1 MKKIYYF
8 ILASAVSVALN
19 SCTND
24 DIVGGENNGTEKGL
38 SEAIMFGSGFKVYT
52 RAEKLG
58 AEAASLLGNQFIVA
72 GVKGDGTGT
81 GQTDVFKS
89 YTVEWAANTA
99 GTTQSNTSDWEY
111 VGKQHKFTSTGITS
125 QTVKFWDYSQAAY
138 DFCAYSVGQ
147 GNTLITTGDAS
158 GTNVLATPITYNN
171 TGAAFYTLTGDLA
184 ALQKCYITDMET
196 VVKANYNQEV
206 ELQFHSLAAKV
217 RMGIYET
224 VPGYSVTNVNFYID
238 GTTPIKATGTGTD
251 QLNNTSATL
260 IGTNAF
266 YSGGTYTIT
275 FPKIGSGNSTDPEYN
290 KAQVAIS
297 GTPTTANTQGFG
309 TLNYDT
315 NGKLGTSSYSPS
327 YAGTDPY
334 FMPVLPNTS
343 GNVLEMRVNYTL
355 VADDGSGEVINVH
368 GAKAF
373 IPATYTKWLPNYA
386 YTYIFKIS
394 DNTNGWTSTVTD
406 DPAGLFP
413 ITFDAIVA
421 ESVEGG
427 SQATIT
433 TVATPSITTYQ
444 KGHDTTKDE
453 YGASTTNPIYVQ
465 VMVDGTL
472 KGDLA
477 SKGQLYT
484 LSAAKTEA
492 EVLDALSIQESSTT
506 TTITGR
512 NGLILTE
519 ATSYSDFTTIPGADG
534 KDIAITAG
542 QAASFEATTDTYAYV
557 YDTGEWDGVAVVF
570 EAGATAP
577 SDWNATNNVYYS
589 DKKCQSPVNSAFTS
603 PTTET
608 TYYKKVSYIYTA
620 EKYTSQPT
628 DFATAGIYYEDPNGL
643 KDVTVAPVATF
654 SAATYYYKKYTVDHK
669 IYGVKVIKVVD

>member
-8 ILASAVSVALN
+8 ILATAVSVALN

-24 DIVGGENNGTEKGL
+24 DIVGGENNGTEEGL

-58 AEAASLLGNQFIVA
+58 ADAASLLGNQFIVA

-111 VGKQHKFTSTGITS
+111 VGKTHKFTTAQTGITS

-147 GNTLITTGDAS
+147 GNELINEGTATG
-158 GTNVLATPITYNN
+158 NKILATPISYTNAG
-171 TGAAFYTLTGDLA
+171 TAAYTLTGDLA
-184 ALQKCYITDMET
+184 ALQKCYITDMKT

-206 ELQFHSLAAKV
+206 ELKFHSMAAKV

-224 VPGYSVTNVNFYID
+224 VPGYSVTNVNFYTD
-238 GTTPIKATGTGTD
+238 DTTPIKATGTSAGL
-251 QLNNTSATL
+251 LNNTSATL

-275 FPKIGSGNSTDPEYN
+275 FPKIGSGNSGESEYN
-290 KAQVAIS
+290 KAHVAIS

-309 TLNYDT
+309 TLNYT
-315 NGKLGTSSYSPS
+315 SGKLGTSSYSPS

-334 FMPVLPNTS
+334 FLAVLPNTS

-373 IPATYTKWLPNYA
+373 IPATYTKWLSNYA

-444 KGHDTTKDE
+444 KGHDTAKDE

-465 VMVDGTL
+465 VMVNSTL
-472 KGDLA
+472 KGDLGTN
-477 SKGQLYT
+477 GQLYT

-492 EVLDALSIQESSTT
+492 EVLDALSIQASTT
-506 TTITGR
+506 TTSITGR
-512 NGLILTE
+512 NGLVLTK
-519 ATSYSDFTTIPGADG
+519 ATSDATITTIPGADG
-534 KDIAITAG
+534 NITITAG
-542 QAASFEATTDTYAYV
+542 QAASFAATAGTYAYV
-557 YDTGEWDGVAVVF
+557 YDTGEWDGVKVHLTAAPTDF
-570 EAGATAP
+570 TTKYYTDKACKTAASTFTAG
-577 SDWNATNNVYYS
+577 DYYQ
-589 DKKCQSPVNSAFTS
+589 K
-603 PTTET
+603 E
-608 TYYKKVSYIYTA
+608 SYIYTA
-620 EKYTSQPT
+620 VALTAQPSDWSTSGVWYT
-628 DFATAGIYYEDPNGL
+628 DPNG
-643 KDVTVAPVATF
+643 TTPVG
-654 SAATYYYKKYTVDHK
+654 TYADGTYYKKYTVDHK
-669 IYGVKVIKVVD
+669 IYGVKVIKVVN

>member
-58 AEAASLLGNQFIVA
+58 ADAASLLGNQFIVA
-72 GVKGDGTGT
+72 GVKGDGTGI

-111 VGKQHKFTSTGITS
+111 VGKTHKFTTAQTGITS

-184 ALQKCYITDMET
+184 ALQKCYITDMKT

-224 VPGYSVTNVNFYID
+224 VPGYSVTNVNFYTD
-238 GTTPIKATGTGTD
+238 DTTPIKATGTADG
-251 QLNNTSATL
+251 QLNNTTATL
-260 IGTNAF
+260 IGATAF
-266 YSGGTYTIT
+266 YSKGTYTIT
-275 FPKIGSGNSTDPEYN
+275 FPKIGSGNSTDSEYN
-290 KAQVAIS
+290 KAHVAIS
-297 GTPTTANTQGFG
+297 GAETASTQGFG
-309 TLNYDT
+309 TLNYT
-315 NGKLGTSSYSPS
+315 SSKLGTSSYSPS

-472 KGDLA
+472 KGDLGT
-477 SKGQLYT
+477 KGQLYT

-492 EVLDALSIQESSTT
+492 EVLDALSIRASTT
-506 TTITGR
+506 TNPITGR
-512 NGLILTE
+512 NGLVLTE
-519 ATSYSDFTTIPGADG
+519 ATSDANITTIPGADG
-534 KDIAITAG
+534 NITITAG
-542 QAASFEATTDTYAYV
+542 QAASFAATAGTYAYV
-557 YDTGEWDGVAVVF
+557 YDTGEWDGVKVHLTAAPTDF
-570 EAGATAP
+570 TTKYYTDKACKTAASTFTAG
-577 SDWNATNNVYYS
+577 DYYQ
-589 DKKCQSPVNSAFTS
+589 K
-603 PTTET
+603 E
-608 TYYKKVSYIYTA
+608 SYIYTA
-620 EKYTSQPT
+620 VALTAQPSDWDTSGVWYT
-628 DFATAGIYYEDPNGL
+628 DPNG
-643 KDVTVAPVATF
+643 TTPVG
-654 SAATYYYKKYTVDHK
+654 TYADGTYYKKYTVDHK

>member
-1 MKKIYYF
+1 
-8 ILASAVSVALN
+8 
-19 SCTND
+19 
-24 DIVGGENNGTEKGL
+24 
-38 SEAIMFGSGFKVYT
+38 MFGSGFKVYT

-58 AEAASLLGNQFIVA
+58 ADAASLLGNQFIVA
-72 GVKGDGTGT
+72 GVKGDGTGI

-111 VGKQHKFTSTGITS
+111 VGKTHKFTTAQTGITS

-147 GNTLITTGDAS
+147 GNTLITSGTAS
-158 GTNVLATPITYNN
+158 GTDVLATPITYNN

-519 ATSYSDFTTIPGADG
+519 ATSNANITTIPGADG
-534 KDIAITAG
+534 NITITAG
-542 QAASFEATTDTYAYV
+542 QAASFTATAGTYAYV
-557 YDTGEWDGVAVVF
+557 YDTGEWDGVKVHLTAAPTDF
-570 EAGATAP
+570 TTKYYTDKACKTAASTFTAG
-577 SDWNATNNVYYS
+577 DYYQ
-589 DKKCQSPVNSAFTS
+589 K
-603 PTTET
+603 E
-608 TYYKKVSYIYTA
+608 SYIYTA
-620 EKYTSQPT
+620 VALTAQPSDWDTSGVWYT
-628 DFATAGIYYEDPNGL
+628 DPNG
-643 KDVTVAPVATF
+643 TTPVG
-654 SAATYYYKKYTVDHK
+654 TYADGTYYKKYTVDQRK
-669 IYGVKVIKVVD
+669 NDKK